1 MKTVLTTL
9 LAICVCL
16 VIGCGEKMMDF
27 ESLKALA
34 EKGDA
39 KAQTNLGLMYET
51 GEGVEKDD
59 KEAVKWY
66 RKAAEQGDD
75 AAQFNI
81 GQMYR
86 NGKGV
91 ADDVVTAYAWEN
103 IAAAN
108 GNEEGKKRKDI
119 VAKEMT
125 ADQITK
131 AEALVKEMVKKNPKL
146 IKKEEYRLSLAN
158 FYTVKFRCILPE
170 ELFSHTLS
178 FG

>member
-1 MKTVLTTL
+1 MKTVLTAL

-16 VIGCGEKMMDF
+16 VIGCGEKTMDF

-34 EKGDA
+34 EKEDA

-66 RKAAEQGDD
+66 RKAAEQGEH
-75 AAQFNI
+75 AAQFNL

-86 NGKGV
+86 NGIGV
-91 ADDVVTAYAWEN
+91 PKDIVTAYTWHN

-108 GNEEGKKRKDI
+108 GNESGKHLKDTI
-119 VAKEMT
+119 TKKMT
-125 ADQITK
+125 AEQITK
-131 AEALVKEMVKKNPKL
+131 ADELFKEMIKKNPKL
-146 IKKEEYRLSLAN
+146 ILDEE
-158 FYTVKFRCILPE
+158 
-170 ELFSHTLS
+170 
-178 FG
+178 